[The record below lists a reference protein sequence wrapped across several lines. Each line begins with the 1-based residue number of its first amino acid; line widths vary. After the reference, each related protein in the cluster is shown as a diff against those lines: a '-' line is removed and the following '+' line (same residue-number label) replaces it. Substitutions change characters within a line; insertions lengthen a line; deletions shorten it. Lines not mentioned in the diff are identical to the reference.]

1 MNLYPTRR
9 QIDTLILK
17 LLDNTISDAEI
28 QQLDELFAAHPELI
42 RHYCEFVI
50 HYNTVRTKFQSEL
63 PSGAASQLADS
74 SIDERFWGELA
85 HEEKSAPAV
94 EVPAAPK
101 EEPQDEKPRLQTK
114 TAPRVSKLSLYSLIL
129 SSSALFFVLVYALFA
144 PPGSG
149 MEVAT
154 VSDTYNAK
162 WGTKQPIQNGSRLV
176 TKSEP
181 LLLYEGIVKLA
192 FDNGSTLVL
201 EGPAKFEILTEDQ
214 VHLNFGRLYAK
225 VPPHAV
231 GFIVSTANSKII
243 DLGTEFGVKAEPDG
257 QTEVHVLAGKT
268 LLISGTGS
276 NPKNQYEITLGQ
288 AKAIAKNGTVQD
300 IPLKK
305 DSFVRHIHSQT
316 GIVWR
321 GQTQLNLA
329 DMAGG
334 GNGLG
339 TGKNEMGIDPA
350 TGRASTILFHN
361 QESPNLYRPTPSL
374 NYVDGVFIPNGR
386 TPQVVSSQG
395 HIFQECPVT
404 SGWWFTSIVSSL
416 RPFPWPVPENS
427 TLSVPPFVNCLV
439 MHANM
444 GITYDLQA
452 IRKDL
457 SGTRILR
464 FRSYFGIEG
473 NAIRPEAANADFW
486 VLVDGKLRFQKA
498 RVKIGQFDFA
508 EIELTEKDRFLT
520 LMTTDGGDS
529 AERIVNGQRLTTIDS
544 DWCLFAEPVLI
555 LE

>member
-1 MNLYPTRR
+1 MNSLPSRR

-17 LLDNTISDAEI
+17 LLENTISDEEI
-28 QQLDELFAAHPELI
+28 QQLDELFAAHPELV

-63 PSGAASQLADS
+63 PSAAASLLADS

-94 EVPAAPK
+94 EVPAALK
-101 EEPQDEKPRLQTK
+101 EPNQEEKPKVQTK
-114 TAPRVSKLSLYSLIL
+114 TMPRVSKLSLYSLIL
-129 SSSALFFVLVYALFA
+129 SSAALFFVLVYAFFS

-154 VSDTYNAK
+154 VSDALNAK
-162 WGTKQPIQNGSRLV
+162 WDTKQPLQPGSRLV
-176 TKSEP
+176 TKSKP
-181 LLLYEGIVKLA
+181 LFLYEGIVKLA
-192 FDNGSTLVL
+192 FDNGSTLIF
-201 EGPAKFEILTEDQ
+201 EGPSKFEILTEDQ
-214 VHLNFGRLYAK
+214 VHLTFGRLYAI
-225 VPPHAV
+225 VPSHAV
-231 GFIVSTANSKII
+231 GFIVSTANSKVI

-276 NPKNQYEITLGQ
+276 NPKNHVEITRGQ

-305 DSFVRHIHSQT
+305 ESFVRHIHSQT
-316 GIVWR
+316 GLVWR

-339 TGKNEMGIDPA
+339 TGKNETGIDPL
-350 TGRASTILFHN
+350 TGRPSAILFYNRASSNEYHPCSF
-361 QESPNLYRPTPSL
+361 SP
-374 NYVDGVFIPNGR
+374 YVDGVFIPDGR
-386 TPQVVSSQG
+386 TLQIVSSEG
-395 HIFQECPVT
+395 HVFENCPPT

-416 RPFPWPVPENS
+416 RPFPWPAPENS
-427 TLSVPPFVNCLV
+427 SPAVPPFVNCLV

-444 GITYDLQA
+444 GITFDLQTL
-452 IRKDL
+452 RKDL
-457 SGTRILR
+457 SGARIVR

-473 NAIRPEAANADFW
+473 NAIRPEAGNADFW
-486 VLVDGKLRFQKA
+486 VLVDGKMRFRKSQ
-498 RVKIGQFDFA
+498 VKVGQFDFA
-508 EIELTEKDRFLT
+508 EIELTENDRFLT

-529 AERIVNGQRLTTIDS
+529 PERFSNGLKLTTIDS

>member
-1 MNLYPTRR
+1 MNSYPNRR
-9 QIDTLILK
+9 LIDTLILK
-17 LLDNTISDAEI
+17 LLENTISDEEI
-28 QQLDELFAAHPELI
+28 QQLDELFAAHPELV

-63 PSGAASQLADS
+63 PSGAASLLADS

-94 EVPAAPK
+94 EVPPAPK
-101 EEPQDEKPRLQTK
+101 EEPREEKPQLQLK
-114 TAPRVSKLSLYSLIL
+114 TAPRVSKFSIYSLVL
-129 SSSALFFVLVYALFA
+129 SSAALFFVLVYAFFS

-154 VSDTYNAK
+154 VSDSYNAK

-192 FDNGSTLVL
+192 FDNGSTLLL

-214 VHLNFGRLYAK
+214 VHLNFGRLYAI
-225 VPPHAV
+225 VPSHAV

-257 QTEVHVLAGKT
+257 QTEVHVLSGKT

-276 NPKNQYEITLGQ
+276 NPKNHVEIARGQ
-288 AKAIAKNGTVQD
+288 AKAIAGNGTIQD

-316 GIVWR
+316 GIIWR

-329 DMAGG
+329 DIASG

-339 TGKNEMGIDPA
+339 TGKNEMGIDPS

-374 NYVDGVFIPNGR
+374 DYVDGVFIPNGR
-386 TPQVVSSQG
+386 MPQIVSSRG

-404 SGWWFTSIVSSL
+404 SGWWFTSIVASL
-416 RPFPWPVPENS
+416 RPFPWPVPENYS
-427 TLSVPPFVNCLV
+427 QAVPPFVNCLV

-444 GITYDLQA
+444 GITYDLKA
-452 IRKDL
+452 LRKDL
-457 SGTRILR
+457 PGVKIVR

-486 VLVDGKLRFQKA
+486 VLVDGKPRFWKSQ
-498 RVKIGQFDFA
+498 VKVGQFDFA
-508 EIELTEKDRFLT
+508 EIELSENDRFLT
-520 LMTTDGGDS
+520 LMTTDGGD
-529 AERIVNGQRLTTIDS
+529 APNRFLNGQWVTTIDS